1 MEETSW
7 VDFTI
12 TRGPIRGKDRN
23 KVGLIIQVKAR
34 PDIEDFLRGL
44 AHGGKAGVDAYGDM
58 WQNVASDKPLEYYH
72 TDTRLE
78 SGRGYSL
85 EHIGQAPLITNE
97 RQARNA
103 LLNGGG
109 PADEVV
115 NLAFLRLVGVSS
127 PEGITVGITGAYSGE
142 YLRRI
147 KLLLPGAVKN
157 FLQDYVVPITINLQ
171 VISKG

>member
-1 MEETSW
+1 MEETAW

-44 AHGGKAGVDAYGDM
+44 AHGGRAGVDAYGDM
-58 WQNVASDKPLEYYH
+58 WQNANGDKPLEYYH

-78 SGRGYSL
+78 SGRGYTL
-85 EHIGQAPLITNE
+85 DGIGQAPLITNE

-103 LLNGGG
+103 LLNGGV
-109 PADEVV
+109 ADDIV
-115 NLAFLRLVGVSS
+115 NLGFLRLVGVSS
-127 PEGITVGITGAYSGE
+127 PEGVTVGIAGAYSGE